1 MFHHFWAGMV
11 TLAALMTFGATV
23 PAHADT
29 ATPTYAPILSRKKV
43 NYYTKISANRPHNYK
58 VYATGGAKS
67 SEENLKPIA
76 TGQAYAH
83 RSVHVTQEEKLPKG
97 IWLKFSAG
105 KGQTGWIHRNGTVKS
120 LRKLKVPLIAQRPEL
135 PTGCEITAT
144 TMMLQYAGAK
154 VTKMQLAKETP
165 RSHNPNKGFV
175 GSPYSP
181 TGWWIYPK
189 GLMGVVRK
197 HVGHAKNLTGALF
210 ATFKK
215 QINKGHP
222 VVIWVANVDGFVN
235 HAITLSGYS
244 KTRAY
249 YNDPWTHKKTSM
261 KLTTLAK
268 HRKQDAYRALS
279 Y

>member
-1 MFHHFWAGMV
+1 
-11 TLAALMTFGATV
+11 
-23 PAHADT
+23 
-29 ATPTYAPILSRKKV
+29 
-43 NYYTKISANRPHNYK
+43 
-58 VYATGGAKS
+58 
-67 SEENLKPIA
+67 
-76 TGQAYAH
+76 
-83 RSVHVTQEEKLPKG
+83 
-97 IWLKFSAG
+97 
-105 KGQTGWIHRNGTVKS
+105 
-120 LRKLKVPLIAQRPEL
+120 
-135 PTGCEITAT
+135 
-144 TMMLQYAGAK
+144 MMLQYAGAK

-181 TGWWIYPK
+181 TGWWFYPK

-197 HVGHAKNLTGALF
+197 HVGHAKNLTGASF